1 MLKISTGARAVAV
14 RLLAGAACIQLL
26 CGDGGCSAPYP
37 SQEDARLTIDVT
49 QPSGTYEPGET
60 VTFRVTVTNAGTR
73 DVNDFTVWT
82 TPDRNLRFTS
92 ATCSG
97 QGPRAPGATTDPT
110 CERFVSVY
118 KLAPGHA
125 VTVDVVETVHAALD
139 ATAANRITVI
149 IPAGPGLHA
158 DNAVSVADTRGGTYR
173 AYSAAGQVV
182 EARVDFAS
190 ASLAFGDT
198 GATTR
203 FLRQRSN
210 DETWDMADGAALRA
224 PRDLLVGTA
233 DLGAGIQ
240 PFIAARKFVATI
252 AALDGRTFD
261 TFGLDISATGSA
273 ATRVRTTAFD
283 GATMRVCADAVAHA
297 IATCP
302 PPSLHAYTVSVD
314 DGVFSAL
321 EATSGQRLAFQVAQ
335 SGDAMI
341 LLRSQATAD
350 GHVFQVGLSTNAGV
364 GAVTFQGGDTLGR
377 WRTVQLLPSTHALRE
392 GVVHDTGWFD
402 YTEGSLSTVPDGPA
416 GLAAATL
423 GDAASTLWLAQDGP
437 LAVIVGQPGGSQ
449 AGLLQVFSR

>member
-1 MLKISTGARAVAV
+1 MRV
-14 RLLAGAACIQLL
+14 LAGAACIQLL
-26 CGDGGCSAPYP
+26 CGDGGCATYP
-37 SQEDARLTIDVT
+37 SQEDARLTVDVT
-49 QPSGTYEPGET
+49 QPSGTYEPGDT

-73 DVNDFTVWT
+73 DVNDVTVWT

-97 QGPRAPGATTDPT
+97 QGARAPGATTDPA
-110 CERFVSVY
+110 CDRMVSIY
-118 KLAPGHA
+118 KLAPGRV

-139 ATAANRITVI
+139 AAAANRITVI
-149 IPAGPGLHA
+149 IPAGPGLQA
-158 DNAVSVADTRGGTYR
+158 NNAVSVADTRGGTYR

-203 FLRQRSN
+203 SLDLRSY
-210 DETWDMADGAALRA
+210 DETWEMAGGAALRA

-240 PFIAARKFVATI
+240 PFIAARKFVATV

-261 TFGLDISATGSA
+261 TFELDTPAAGNA
-273 ATRVRTTAFD
+273 ATRVRTTSFD
-283 GATMRVCADAVAHA
+283 GTTMQVCADAVAHA

-302 PPSLHAYTVSVD
+302 PPSLHPYTVSVA

-321 EATSGQRLAFQVAQ
+321 DATTGQRLAFQVAQ
-335 SGDAMI
+335 SADAMV
-341 LLRSQATAD
+341 LLRSEATAD
-350 GHVFQVGLSTNAGV
+350 GRVFQVGLSTNAGV
-364 GAVTFQGGDTLGR
+364 GAIRFQGGDTLGR
-377 WRTVQLLPSTHALRE
+377 WRTVQLLPSTDALRE
-392 GVVHDTGWFD
+392 GVVHDTGWFE
-402 YTEGSLSTVPDGPA
+402 YTEGPLSTVPDGPA
-416 GLAAATL
+416 GLAAGTL
-423 GDAASTLWLAQDGP
+423 GDAGSTLWLAQDGP
-437 LAVIVGQPGGSQ
+437 LAVVIGQPGGSL